1 MEKKN
6 DPIQNIEELI
16 IQLEKINLS
25 PLPSSKKENEKFK
38 KDANLIMS
46 KIVLNFDSIFK
57 NKLRLNLES
66 KNNKYKSLKTVI
78 IKSND
83 LNNQNNINIINPS
96 VSNNQINQFLLDNNI
111 NNNLNNINKNQNINN
126 NQINN
131 NNLNINNNNINN
143 KNNNNNNNNLNINNL
158 NINNLN
164 INSINNN
171 NNNNNVINHYWTY
184 ISKHFSSI
192 PSVEFC
198 LKYEKYNSFNNK
210 YEEKGML
217 WILISINEKSFHKIL
232 SEIYNQNLDKKYY
245 EKNSLL
251 ITKKNEILNL
261 TKKLQSIH
269 LIEIE
274 KFDDYLKF
282 KNNLLKQQS
291 IKIKEEVDD
300 EEIIFSP
307 EIISKQ
313 FDNNFF
319 PNLPP
324 IVKKATN
331 QNNFNSMFFS
341 ESETEFLKN
350 NPNNNYTNN
359 IGLESIFLAMNDDD
373 NNVNEN
379 HDNNNVHE
387 RKKTIDKNNNII
399 INNSIKNNNIFNQ
412 PEREIVKINKIYDFN
427 ANYIINNFYNF
438 ENIIINSNDL
448 SVERKKSSFFD
459 KNKFIEIKNE
469 INIEKNTKYE
479 LKLNP
484 PKNYFYPLD
493 KNYTI
498 LNVNINNIDNNSID
512 NSNDKIITKFDIVKY
527 KNKDIHLTN
536 SILYYLNNFYH
547 KKSYFKFSTNNSNK
561 KPISLENQNY
571 QCYFCKKVFK
581 YFFGFIP
588 RENIYWCSYY
598 LKYICEDCLSEE
610 FSVIP
615 DFIIKNWNF
624 KKYPISK
631 KAKNI
636 LEEWYEKPVIYIT
649 KKDQIC
655 KNNNEL
661 YQAILLKKKIHI
673 IFDLMKCDEKENIIK
688 NILGKYDY
696 LVLREYFFSL
706 RDLVEINDM
715 SFFDKINEFERK
727 LENHI
732 LNECKICHYEG
743 GKCLMCENNEKIYA
757 FDVEN
762 VIYCNKCKLLF
773 HKNCVEFHSC
783 FINKNIKL

>member
-46 KIVLNFDSIFK
+46 KIVLNFDSILK
-57 NKLRLNLES
+57 NKLRLNLTS
-66 KNNKYKSLKTVI
+66 KNTKYKSQKTAI
-78 IKSND
+78 INHPIN
-83 LNNQNNINIINPS
+83 NNQNNINIINPS
-96 VSNNQINQFLLDNNI
+96 VSNNQMNQFLLDININNLNSNNNLNINNIQNNNNNNLNINNI
-111 NNNLNNINKNQNINN
+111 NN
-126 NQINN
+126 NN
-131 NNLNINNNNINN
+131 NNLNINNNNINM
-143 KNNNNNNNNLNINNL
+143 NNT
-158 NINNLN
+158 N

-171 NNNNNVINHYWTY
+171 NKNNNVINHYWTY
-184 ISKHFSSI
+184 ISKYFSNI

-198 LKYEKYNSFNNK
+198 LKYDKYNNSFNNK

-217 WILISINEKSFHKIL
+217 WILISINEKSFHNIL
-232 SEIYNQNLDKKYY
+232 LEIYNQNFDKKYY
-245 EKNSLL
+245 EKNSL
-251 ITKKNEILNL
+251 IIMKKNEILNL

-307 EIISKQ
+307 MVISKQ
-313 FDNNFF
+313 IDKNFF
-319 PNLPP
+319 PNIEP
-324 IVKKATN
+324 IEKKKTTN
-331 QNNFNSMFFS
+331 PNNFNSMFFS

-350 NPNNNYTNN
+350 NPNNNYINN
-359 IGLESIFLAMNDDD
+359 IGLEGIFIAMGDDD

-379 HDNNNVHE
+379 NNNNVYE

-399 INNSIKNNNIFNQ
+399 MNNNKNNIINQ
-412 PEREIVKINKIYDFN
+412 PEREIFKINKIYDFN
-427 ANYIINNFYNF
+427 ANCIVENYYNF
-438 ENIIINSNDL
+438 ENVLSGNDIL
-448 SVERKKSSFFD
+448 LIERKKSSFFD
-459 KNKFIEIKNE
+459 KSKFIEIKNE
-469 INIEKNTKYE
+469 NNNNEKNTKYE

-498 LNVNINNIDNNSID
+498 LNENNNNVDSNSID
-512 NSNDKIITKFDIVKY
+512 NNNDRIITKFDKVKY

-547 KKSYFKFSTNNSNK
+547 KKSYFIFSTNNSNK

-581 YFFGFIP
+581 YFLGFIP

-631 KAKNI
+631 EAKNI
-636 LEEWYEKPVIYIT
+636 LEKWYEKPVIYIT

-655 KNNNEL
+655 KNNNDL

-696 LVLREYFFSL
+696 LVLRENFFSL

-715 SFFDKINEFERK
+715 SFFDKINEFEKK

-732 LNECKICHYEG
+732 LNECNICHYEG

-773 HKNCVEFHSC
+773 HKNCVEFHAC